1 MVDDNQGIDSK
12 VNYKKAFDSLYDS
25 IIKSTVDEDKNT
37 KRFSDEIAEKNTLID
52 YCNDI
57 NSIKTHNMY
66 FDEILAEYS
75 MNIKNSNL
83 LKVNLK
89 MDFYWFC
96 KDFMLGIL
104 FIQFIAIF
112 VMCGLCSS
120 GIIIPESTL
129 NTLLISVT
137 GTLLTSFIVLPI
149 IIAKYLFNP
158 NEERYTGEVIKN
170 IQKHDSMIRKF
181 LHKHN
186 SR

>member
-75 MNIKNSNL
+75 MNIKNSN
-83 LKVNLK
+83 
-89 MDFYWFC
+89 
-96 KDFMLGIL
+96 
-104 FIQFIAIF
+104 
-112 VMCGLCSS
+112 
-120 GIIIPESTL
+120 
-129 NTLLISVT
+129 
-137 GTLLTSFIVLPI
+137 
-149 IIAKYLFNP
+149 
-158 NEERYTGEVIKN
+158 
-170 IQKHDSMIRKF
+170 
-181 LHKHN
+181 
-186 SR
+186 